1 MKRIV
6 TLITAGSLLAAFALA
21 QPGKTGYTIIDLGP
35 VGSALGPNLVA
46 GRGLVAGAA
55 ATPDGTATHAILW
68 YKGQMF
74 DLGQAGVGRRNS
86 TAWAVNDLGQVV
98 GEADSSIAN
107 GEDFC
112 GFNAA
117 GFKSSTA
124 CLPFLWQY
132 GILKP
137 LPTLGGANGWA
148 NGINNHGQAVGWAET
163 AISDPDCPVS
173 RFEPV
178 LWEYGGVRSLPTLY
192 GDTYGVAAAINDNGQ
207 VSGASGT
214 CGAFNVNTGV
224 YVVENHAMLW
234 DRDGTPH
241 DLGNLGGAGGIAGN
255 HACALNNTGQVV
267 GHSMLTNN
275 ATFHGFLWTAATQM
289 QDIGTLPGDYAS
301 LALGINDAGQIVGT
315 SIQDEAMTILTAV
328 IWENGGITDLNK
340 LVAAN
345 PAGLYLF
352 WADSINSAGEIAGEG
367 VAADGVHGFLAT
379 PNGDPNLAPA
389 LRSLARPGLEDNTRK
404 QVLRRLGIR
413 LP

>member
-1 MKRIV
+1 
-6 TLITAGSLLAAFALA
+6 
-21 QPGKTGYTIIDLGP
+21 
-35 VGSALGPNLVA
+35 
-46 GRGLVAGAA
+46 
-55 ATPDGTATHAILW
+55 
-68 YKGQMF
+68 
-74 DLGQAGVGRRNS
+74 
-86 TAWAVNDLGQVV
+86 
-98 GEADSSIAN
+98 
-107 GEDFC
+107 
-112 GFNAA
+112 
-117 GFKSSTA
+117 
-124 CLPFLWQY
+124 
-132 GILKP
+132 
-137 LPTLGGANGWA
+137 
-148 NGINNHGQAVGWAET
+148 
-163 AISDPDCPVS
+163 VS

-192 GDTYGVAAAINDNGQ
+192 GDMYGVAAAINDNGQ

>member
-1 MKRIV
+1 M
-6 TLITAGSLLAAFALA
+6 
-21 QPGKTGYTIIDLGP
+21 
-35 VGSALGPNLVA
+35 
-46 GRGLVAGAA
+46 
-55 ATPDGTATHAILW
+55 
-68 YKGQMF
+68 
-74 DLGQAGVGRRNS
+74 
-86 TAWAVNDLGQVV
+86 
-98 GEADSSIAN
+98 
-107 GEDFC
+107 
-112 GFNAA
+112 
-117 GFKSSTA
+117 
-124 CLPFLWQY
+124 
-132 GILKP
+132 
-137 LPTLGGANGWA
+137 
-148 NGINNHGQAVGWAET
+148 
-163 AISDPDCPVS
+163 
-173 RFEPV
+173 
-178 LWEYGGVRSLPTLY
+178 
-192 GDTYGVAAAINDNGQ
+192 YGVAAAINDNGQ

-389 LRSLARPGLEDNTRK
+389 LRSLARPSLEDNTRK